1 MKKTVRIEGGFVF
14 SSGIAGCERPRRRLV
29 FERRGKRGEAQCPN
43 PPLDGAQDKGRGE
56 DLKVEGKVAPGTL
69 GREVTRGQG
78 AEDQD
83 GCRDPQGLREGEVT
97 PSQVV

>member
-1 MKKTVRIEGGFVF
+1 M
-14 SSGIAGCERPRRRLV
+14 V
-29 FERRGKRGEAQCPN
+29 FERRGKRGEAQRPN